1 MNAVVVEG
9 QGEKV
14 KATEPLVVTI
24 LERDNP
30 NFLAYNQGYITETR
44 PLKNVAREN
53 WGTKKL
59 VVAGIASV

>member
-9 QGEKV
+9 QAEKV

-30 NFLAYNQGYITETR
+30 NFLA
-44 PLKNVAREN
+44 
-53 WGTKKL
+53 
-59 VVAGIASV
+59 